1 MQQAYGMN
9 LPRNVK
15 AGQGSALQTAAIID
29 GLNVKN
35 VLLVVSRN
43 VYQSGLLS
51 DMIDSLSQYEV
62 TIIDD
67 APDEPEYKQVLSIFE
82 RVKPTA
88 PDVIIAVGGGSVM
101 DAVKLLAV
109 LVTNEA
115 YAEDLFDVSRI
126 KMKGIETIFIPTS
139 AGTGAEATPNAIV
152 VVPEKE
158 LKVGIVSPYFVPD
171 NVILDPVLTKTMP
184 PQVTAATGLDAFC
197 HCIECFISKKGNP
210 FSDLFALKGIQL
222 IAQNLVKAHT
232 NGEDLVAREN
242 MLLAAYYGGMSIA
255 SSSTVA
261 IHALS
266 YPLGGKYRI
275 PHGVSN
281 AILLPH
287 VIDFN
292 QDHIQKPLRQVAS
305 AMGLEIDGKNDAEAG
320 QMVVEELYRLNHV
333 LQIPADLGR
342 YGITEGDLD
351 ELVENA
357 AGVTRLLDN
366 NPKPMSHEDIRRI
379 YQKLLT

>member
-1 MQQAYGMN
+1 
-9 LPRNVK
+9 
-15 AGQGSALQTAAIID
+15 
-29 GLNVKN
+29 
-35 VLLVVSRN
+35 
-43 VYQSGLLS
+43 
-51 DMIDSLSQYEV
+51 
-62 TIIDD
+62 
-67 APDEPEYKQVLSIFE
+67 
-82 RVKPTA
+82 
-88 PDVIIAVGGGSVM
+88 
-101 DAVKLLAV
+101 
-109 LVTNEA
+109 
-115 YAEDLFDVSRI
+115 
-126 KMKGIETIFIPTS
+126 MKGIETFLIPPA

-292 QDHIQKPLRQVAS
+292 QDHILKPLRQVAS

>member
-29 GLNVKN
+29 GLKVKN